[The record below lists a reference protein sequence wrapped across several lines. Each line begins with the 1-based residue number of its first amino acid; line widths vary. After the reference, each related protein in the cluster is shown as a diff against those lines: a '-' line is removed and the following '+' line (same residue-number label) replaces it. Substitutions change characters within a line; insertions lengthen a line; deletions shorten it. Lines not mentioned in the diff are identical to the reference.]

1 MTADQTVRPS
11 LARVSRIREA
21 GRDSSWR
28 RATCASFF
36 ARGDASRLSCVCR
49 AWACLRRPNPPLRRP
64 CVGAWASYPVAA
76 LVGMAWALL
85 RRQETRAKAVVR
97 AITLQ
102 VGRPAVL
109 RAAQSKRSAVAPV
122 LLPLVALHVRAR
134 ADAPG
139 VRCARINVLPLVS
152 EPGRAVCRATCT
164 ARARRMCAREPA
176 ELGAAVRRVP
186 PGAG

>member
-1 MTADQTVRPS
+1 MTADQTARPS

-64 CVGAWASYPVAA
+64 CVGAWASYPVAV

-85 RRQETRAKAVVR
+85 RRQETRAMAAVR

-102 VGRPAVL
+102 VGRPAVP

-176 ELGAAVRRVP
+176 ELGAAARRVP